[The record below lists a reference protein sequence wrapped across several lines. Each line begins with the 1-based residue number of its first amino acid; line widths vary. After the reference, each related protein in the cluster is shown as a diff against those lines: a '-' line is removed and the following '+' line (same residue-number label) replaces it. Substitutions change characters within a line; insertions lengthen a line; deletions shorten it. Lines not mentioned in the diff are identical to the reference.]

1 MKTIVCYGDSNT
13 YGYNPENGF
22 RYEYEERW
30 TTILQK
36 ELKDSAIVIPE
47 GLNGR
52 TTSFEDE
59 LRPGRNGATYLDPC
73 LHSHGPIDLVVLML
87 GTNDLKIRFQATPTD
102 IGKGIDRLI
111 KMIKSITPQKRQDGQ
126 SAKILVDAYPKED
139 FNGRITEISDKAEF
153 TPRQSITK
161 HERANMVFAV
171 KVAIENHDGVLKPGM
186 PADVIFDD

>member
-87 GTNDLKIRFQATPTD
+87 GTNDLKIRFQATPTRYR
-102 IGKGIDRLI
+102 KRDRPSDQDDTNRSLHRRD
-111 KMIKSITPQKRQDGQ
+111 KMDDPQR
-126 SAKILVDAYPKED
+126 S
-139 FNGRITEISDKAEF
+139 F
-153 TPRQSITK
+153 
-161 HERANMVFAV
+161 
-171 KVAIENHDGVLKPGM
+171 
-186 PADVIFDD
+186 

>member
-59 LRPGRNGATYLDPC
+59 LRPGRNGATYLDMFTQP
-73 LHSHGPIDLVVLML
+73 
-87 GTNDLKIRFQATPTD
+87 RTD
-102 IGKGIDRLI
+102 RSG
-111 KMIKSITPQKRQDGQ
+111 SVN
-126 SAKILVDAYPKED
+126 AWNE
-139 FNGRITEISDKAEF
+139 
-153 TPRQSITK
+153 
-161 HERANMVFAV
+161 
-171 KVAIENHDGVLKPGM
+171 
-186 PADVIFDD
+186 

>member
-111 KMIKSITPQKRQDGQ
+111 KNDQIDHSTEETRWTIRKDPVNITTASRGWADQYSERRRDG
-126 SAKILVDAYPKED
+126 I
-139 FNGRITEISDKAEF
+139 
-153 TPRQSITK
+153 
-161 HERANMVFAV
+161 
-171 KVAIENHDGVLKPGM
+171 
-186 PADVIFDD
+186 